1 MFQLNK
7 IQKYLLVGGSINGLS
22 LVIYIFLTN
31 FIFKFDPII
40 TVIILSPTIM
50 IVHFFFQ
57 FYYVFSKKF
66 FQLKIL
72 IKYFF
77 NYFFFYFMNIGL
89 LFFFINYL
97 SFNHNYAQILIVI
110 FLTIF
115 NYIISDKIIFIK

>member
-22 LVIYIFLTN
+22 LIIYIFLTN
-31 FIFKFDPII
+31 FTFKFDPII

-50 IVHFFFQ
+50 IMHFFFQ

-66 FQLKIL
+66 FKLKIF